1 MLHLTIRFISVACII
16 IFSLLITIMYQACS
30 DKSDE
35 SGTVTTETDSISNDD
50 STNEELSEPKQE
62 PKALVPL
69 PEADPVSIWEYIT
82 KDNPYKNW
90 ALFPMERIPE
100 FKIWKDDFIVLTTK
114 IPLLAGSVGKIYL
127 NDIALAAL
135 DEKPRDLPY
144 NSIIIVEISTILNNK
159 NAGDPWLI
167 SGRYKVKGSTN
178 RDNDW
183 VTFEYNPSGQ
193 IVSPGN
199 GPGFGTKTI
208 CYSCHELS
216 ENDYVWIDSPRLDEA
231 YTNVP
236 HFNNCVPRQ

>member
-1 MLHLTIRFISVACII
+1 MLRLTIRFIAVSCII
-16 IFSLLITIMYQACS
+16 IFGILSTTMYQGCS
-30 DKSDE
+30 NKNE
-35 SGTVTTETDSISNDD
+35 ELEIIATEPNSTSNDD

-62 PKALVPL
+62 PKIPVPL

-90 ALFPMERIPE
+90 ATFPKERIPE
-100 FKIWKDDFIVLTTK
+100 FKIWNGDFITLTTK
-114 IPLLAGSVGKIYL
+114 IPLLSGSVGRIYL
-127 NDIALAAL
+127 NNIALAAL

-144 NSIIIVEISTILNNK
+144 NSIIVIEILPILNNK
-159 NAGDPWLI
+159 DAGDPWLI
-167 SGRYKVKGSTN
+167 SGRYKVKGSTQ

-183 VTFEYNPSGQ
+183 VTFEYDPNGQ

-199 GPGFGTKTI
+199 GPGFGIKTI

-236 HFNNCVPRQ
+236 HFDNCVPRP